1 MIRLPFP
8 CIRLAYQK
16 EAKDDTSHE
25 QPLADI
31 EGDIE
36 AAILMLTVVEDLVGP
51 CWSCQHGC
59 RSEDIGQVDKEWFEE
74 DNIKP

>member
-51 CWSCQHGC
+51 C
-59 RSEDIGQVDKEWFEE
+59 
-74 DNIKP
+74 